1 MPFCQYMYTYV
12 NIKSRWISV
21 FDMFPISMKV
31 WPWHRRKWIM
41 QFLQNIFH
49 ISDTLVLKNKF
60 DVSNTKKC
68 HIDVFKSRINRSGS
82 CVDLFSSHD
91 WSCDHNTRLCYQ
103 ADQPTVWRLF
113 SKFYYSIAS
122 GDMSEGFIGKIMKMT
137 DVLVPNKF
145 TVSVRNFFR
154 SCKRPALKN
163 NGVSFSKMADET
175 NILQ

>member
-1 MPFCQYMYTYV
+1 MYSYV

-31 WPWHRRKWIM
+31 WPWHRRKWMM

-49 ISDTLVLKNKF
+49 ISDTLVF
-60 DVSNTKKC
+60 KKQIW
-68 HIDVFKSRINRSGS
+68 HKLYKKVVDIDVFKSRINWSGSCTS

-175 NILQ
+175 KILQ

>member
-1 MPFCQYMYTYV
+1 MYLKAV
-12 NIKSRWISV
+12 LIGLEAVSIC
-21 FDMFPISMKV
+21 
-31 WPWHRRKWIM
+31 
-41 QFLQNIFH
+41 FH
-49 ISDTLVLKNKF
+49 HMT
-60 DVSNTKKC
+60 
-68 HIDVFKSRINRSGS
+68 
-82 CVDLFSSHD
+82 
-91 WSCDHNTRLCYQ
+91 DHVITTHRLCYQ

-175 NILQ
+175 KILQ

>member
-1 MPFCQYMYTYV
+1 MYLKAV
-12 NIKSRWISV
+12 SIGLEAVSIC
-21 FDMFPISMKV
+21 
-31 WPWHRRKWIM
+31 
-41 QFLQNIFH
+41 FH
-49 ISDTLVLKNKF
+49 HMT
-60 DVSNTKKC
+60 
-68 HIDVFKSRINRSGS
+68 
-82 CVDLFSSHD
+82 
-91 WSCDHNTRLCYQ
+91 DHVITTQRLCYQ

-175 NILQ
+175 KILQ

>member
-1 MPFCQYMYTYV
+1 MNFSFWYVPPFPWRYDHGIVV
-12 NIKSRWISV
+12 NGWCSSCRIYFI
-21 FDMFPISMKV
+21 
-31 WPWHRRKWIM
+31 
-41 QFLQNIFH
+41 FLIH
-49 ISDTLVLKNKF
+49 WSSENKF
-60 DVSNTKKC
+60 EIRNTKKS
-68 HIDVFKSRINRSGS
+68 HIDVFTSRIIRSGS

-175 NILQ
+175 KILQ